1 MIHSMTGFG
10 REEKLI
16 NDKKIVIEVRTLN
29 SKGLDISLKV
39 HESLSFI
46 EDYLRK
52 SVKEKLIKGKV
63 DVILDIEDT
72 NEDLILPVNKSKIKA
87 YIKELRKDFKID
99 ESQIIS
105 NLLTGNS
112 YVKSNITFNK
122 SEEKKIK
129 ILLDKVIQK
138 QLRYRRI
145 EGEALGKDLE
155 KSLSRINSYIN
166 KVVSVEANRIK
177 DKKNKF
183 KSYFNELNEKYDKSR
198 LEQEIIYYIEKL
210 DINEE
215 IIRLQHHL
223 KFFSSEMK
231 KKEIKGKKLSF
242 ISQEIGREINTIGS
256 KANNFEI
263 QSMVVNM
270 KEELERIKENVL
282 NILYRKVGYK

>member
-16 NDKKIVIEVRTLN
+16 NDKKIVIEIRTLN
-29 SKGLDISLKV
+29 SKGLDINLKV
-39 HESLSFI
+39 HESFSFI
-46 EDYLRK
+46 GEYLRK

-72 NEDLILPVNKSKIKA
+72 NEDLLIPFDKSKIKA

-105 NLLTGNS
+105 NLLIGNS
-112 YVKSNITFNK
+112 YINSNITFNK

-138 QLRYRRI
+138 QIKYRRT
-145 EGEALGKDLE
+145 EGEAIGKDLK
-155 KSLSRINSYIN
+155 KSISKINNYIN
-166 KVVSVEANRIK
+166 KVVSVESNRIK
-177 DKKNKF
+177 DKKKKF

-215 IIRLQHHL
+215 IVRLQHHL

-231 KKEIKGKKLSF
+231 NKEIKGKKLSF

-270 KEELERIKENVL
+270 KEELEKIKENVL
-282 NILYRKVGYK
+282 NIL

>member
-1 MIHSMTGFG
+1 MTGFG

-16 NDKKIVIEVRTLN
+16 NDKKIVIEIRTLN
-29 SKGLDISLKV
+29 SKGLDINLKV
-39 HESLSFI
+39 HDSFSFI
-46 EDYLRK
+46 GEYLRK
-52 SVKEKLIKGKV
+52 SVKEKIIKGKV
-63 DVILDIEDT
+63 DIILDIEDT
-72 NEDLILPVNKSKIKA
+72 NEDLLLPFNKSKIKA

-145 EGEALGKDLE
+145 EGKALGKDLE
-155 KSLSRINSYIN
+155 KSLSKINSYIN
-166 KVVSVEANRIK
+166 KVVSVEVNRIK

-183 KSYFNELNEKYDKSR
+183 KAYFNELNEKYDKSR

-282 NILYRKVGYK
+282 NIL

>member
-1 MIHSMTGFG
+1 MTGFG

-72 NEDLILPVNKSKIKA
+72 NEDLLLPFNKSKIKA

-138 QLRYRRI
+138 QLGYRRI

-155 KSLSRINSYIN
+155 KSLSKINSYIN

-231 KKEIKGKKLSF
+231 KREIKGKKLSF

-282 NILYRKVGYK
+282 NIL

>member
-16 NDKKIVIEVRTLN
+16 NDKKIVIEIRTLN
-29 SKGLDISLKV
+29 SKGLDINLKV
-39 HESLSFI
+39 HDSFSFI
-46 EDYLRK
+46 GEYLRK

-63 DVILDIEDT
+63 DIILDIEDT
-72 NEDLILPVNKSKIKA
+72 NEDLLLPFNKSKIKA

-155 KSLSRINSYIN
+155 KSLSKINSYIN
-166 KVVSVEANRIK
+166 KIVSVESSRIK

-282 NILYRKVGYK
+282 NIL

>member
-16 NDKKIVIEVRTLN
+16 NSNKIVIEIRTLN
-29 SKGLDISLKV
+29 SKGLDINFKV
-39 HESLSFI
+39 HESFSFI
-46 EDYLRK
+46 GEYLRK

-72 NEDLILPVNKSKIKA
+72 NEDLLIPFNKSKIKA

-99 ESQIIS
+99 ESQIVS
-105 NLLTGNS
+105 NLLIGNS
-112 YVKSNITFNK
+112 YINSNITFNK

-138 QLRYRRI
+138 QIKYRRT
-145 EGEALGKDLE
+145 EGEAIGKDLK
-155 KSLSRINSYIN
+155 KSISKINNYIN
-166 KVVSVEANRIK
+166 KVVSVESNRIK
-177 DKKNKF
+177 DKKKKF

-215 IIRLQHHL
+215 IVRLQHHL

-231 KKEIKGKKLSF
+231 NKEIKGKKLSF

-270 KEELERIKENVL
+270 KEELEKIKENVL
-282 NILYRKVGYK
+282 NIL

>member
-1 MIHSMTGFG
+1 MTGFG

-16 NDKKIVIEVRTLN
+16 NSNKIVIEIRTLN
-29 SKGLDISLKV
+29 SKGLDINLKV
-39 HESLSFI
+39 HESFSFI
-46 EDYLRK
+46 GEYLRK

-72 NEDLILPVNKSKIKA
+72 NEDLLIPFNKSKIKA

-105 NLLTGNS
+105 NLLIGNS
-112 YVKSNITFNK
+112 YINSNITFNK

-129 ILLDKVIQK
+129 ILLDQVIQK
-138 QLRYRRI
+138 QIKYRRT
-145 EGEALGKDLE
+145 EGEAIGKDLK
-155 KSLSRINSYIN
+155 KSISKINNYIN
-166 KVVSVEANRIK
+166 KVVSVESNRIK
-177 DKKNKF
+177 DKKKKF
-183 KSYFNELNEKYDKSR
+183 KSYFNELNDKYDKSR

-215 IIRLQHHL
+215 IVRLQHHL

-231 KKEIKGKKLSF
+231 NKEIKGKKLSF

-270 KEELERIKENVL
+270 KEELEKIKENVL
-282 NILYRKVGYK
+282 NIL

>member
-16 NDKKIVIEVRTLN
+16 NDKKIVIEIRTLN
-29 SKGLDISLKV
+29 SKGLDINLKV
-39 HESLSFI
+39 HDSFSFI
-46 EDYLRK
+46 GEYLRK
-52 SVKEKLIKGKV
+52 SIKEKLIKGKV
-63 DVILDIEDT
+63 DVILDIENT
-72 NEDLILPVNKSKIKA
+72 NEDLLIPFNKSKIKT
-87 YIKELRKDFKID
+87 YLKELRKDFKID

-105 NLLTGNS
+105 NLLMGNS
-112 YVKSNITFNK
+112 YVNSNITFNRG
-122 SEEKKIK
+122 EEKNIK

-138 QLRYRRI
+138 QIKYRRT
-145 EGEALGKDLE
+145 EGEAIGKDLK
-155 KSLSRINSYIN
+155 KSISKINNYIN
-166 KVVSVEANRIK
+166 KVVSVESNRIK
-177 DKKNKF
+177 DKKKKF

-215 IIRLQHHL
+215 IVRLQHHL

-231 KKEIKGKKLSF
+231 NKEIKGKKLSF

-270 KEELERIKENVL
+270 KEELEKIKENVL
-282 NILYRKVGYK
+282 NIL

>member
-1 MIHSMTGFG
+1 MTGFG

-16 NDKKIVIEVRTLN
+16 NDKKIVIEIRTLN
-29 SKGLDISLKV
+29 SKGLDINLKV
-39 HESLSFI
+39 HDSFSFI
-46 EDYLRK
+46 EEYLRK

-63 DVILDIEDT
+63 DIILDIEDT
-72 NEDLILPVNKSKIKA
+72 NEDLLLPFNKSKIKA

-138 QLRYRRI
+138 QLGYRRI

-155 KSLSRINSYIN
+155 KSLSKINSYIN

-282 NILYRKVGYK
+282 NIL

>member
-16 NDKKIVIEVRTLN
+16 NDKKIVIEIRTLN
-29 SKGLDISLKV
+29 SKGLDINLKV
-39 HESLSFI
+39 HDSFSFI
-46 EDYLRK
+46 GEYLRK

-72 NEDLILPVNKSKIKA
+72 NEDLILPFNKSKIKA

-155 KSLSRINSYIN
+155 KSLSKINSYIN
-166 KVVSVEANRIK
+166 KVVSVEVNRIK

-282 NILYRKVGYK
+282 NIL

>member
-16 NDKKIVIEVRTLN
+16 NSNKIVIEIRTLN
-29 SKGLDISLKV
+29 SKGLDINLKV
-39 HESLSFI
+39 HESFSFI
-46 EDYLRK
+46 GEYLRK

-72 NEDLILPVNKSKIKA
+72 NEDLLIPFDKSKIKA

-105 NLLTGNS
+105 NLLIGNS
-112 YVKSNITFNK
+112 YINSNITFNK

-138 QLRYRRI
+138 QIKYRRT
-145 EGEALGKDLE
+145 EGEAIGKDLK
-155 KSLSRINSYIN
+155 KSISKINNYIN
-166 KVVSVEANRIK
+166 KVVSVESNRIK
-177 DKKNKF
+177 DKKKKF
-183 KSYFNELNEKYDKSR
+183 KSYFNELNDKYDKSR

-210 DINEE
+210 DVNEE
-215 IIRLQHHL
+215 IVRLQHHL

-231 KKEIKGKKLSF
+231 NKEIKGKKLSF

-270 KEELERIKENVL
+270 KEELEKIKENVL
-282 NILYRKVGYK
+282 NIL